1 MCANAIE
8 QNNPLVMD
16 LWNRAR
22 SFVEETTKGVNKQS
36 QHLSFATSKF
46 TDIIVET
53 KEIATQASKQIKH
66 FAEAVTVN
74 PNQDDQI
81 LDLHTFGITEELRE
95 FVKGITVT
103 TFRDFPIQDDTH
115 LSDVPTVS
123 NVRQDLTEW
132 QQKHASL
139 VLSTVKEISKLR
151 YELCPRVMKERKF
164 WRIYFI
170 LLNNHIAPYEN
181 QYIEDAKLKSSEQV
195 KDHEVMEPSK
205 VELTSNQEEVLK
217 VKKETKTSTSSTE
230 KDLDVFLLGDT
241 GDSDNDNDPDDGD
254 GDFDDD
260 LDKLMDSSDDEK
272 GKS

>member
-1 MCANAIE
+1 
-8 QNNPLVMD
+8 MD

-22 SFVEETTKGVNKQS
+22 SFVEETAKGVNKQS

-46 TDIIVET
+46 TDIIAET
-53 KEIATQASKQIKH
+53 KEIASQASNQIKY
-66 FAEAVTVN
+66 FAETVTVN
-74 PNQDDQI
+74 PNQNNSQYEDEI
-81 LDLHTFGITEELRE
+81 LDLEIFGITEELRE
-95 FVKGITVT
+95 FVKGITVI
-103 TFRDFPIQDDTH
+103 TFRDFPIQDDTE
-115 LSDVPTVS
+115 LSDVPAVS

-132 QQKHASL
+132 QQKHACL

-195 KDHEVMEPSK
+195 KDHEVTEPSK

-230 KDLDVFLLGDT
+230 QDLDVFLLGDT
-241 GDSDNDNDPDDGD
+241 GDSDNDSDDGD

-260 LDKLMDSSDDEK
+260 LDKLIDSSDDEK